1 MERSEK
7 STIKEHEYSSN
18 KIRTQCMQQNGKRQ
32 DPGNTFRKLPF
43 QQYRLEATGYQGTII
58 IIIIITDIVIIAIVI
73 VVIIIEFYN

>member
-43 QQYRLEATGYQGTII
+43 QQYRLEATGY
-58 IIIIITDIVIIAIVI
+58 
-73 VVIIIEFYN
+73 